1 MRPKKMKLLA
11 GILAVMLCM
20 TAFSVTAFASGDDWC
35 EYGDYGTP
43 EASESAGATETPA
56 PSPTPEVTPTPEPEV
71 TPAPAEPAPS
81 TTPETPPQEDTD
93 PSGDGE
99 IGSGKP
105 LTPPGNLN
113 LVDDV
118 LQTDQKPDDAG
129 DNASTGKKDDE
140 LEEKQFITVQSK
152 NGNYFY
158 IVIDRSGDSENVH
171 FLNQVDE
178 ADLMALI
185 EGDSAEE
192 KPPVCTCTDKCMV
205 GDINLSCP
213 VCQTTMSEC
222 AGKEPVP
229 EPTPEPDT
237 EPEKEPAKAGS
248 TAPLL
253 IVLVLAMVGGGA
265 VYYFKFRKPK
275 IDTKG
280 PALLDDY
287 DFGEDEDEDYE
298 YEKDDADEPEER
310 GEDS

>member
-1 MRPKKMKLLA
+1 MKLLA

-43 EASESAGATETPA
+43 EASESAGATETPT
-56 PSPTPEVTPTPEPEV
+56 PSPTPEPEV
-71 TPAPAEPAPS
+71 TPAPAEPTPS
-81 TTPETPPQEDTD
+81 TTPETPPQEEGD

-99 IGSGKP
+99 TGSGKP

-118 LQTDQKPDDAG
+118 LQTDKTPDDAG
-129 DNASTGKKDDE
+129 NDTSAGKKDDGQ
-140 LEEKQFITVQSK
+140 EEKQFITVQSK

-158 IVIDRSGDSENVH
+158 IVIDRSGDTENVH

-213 VCQTTMSEC
+213 ICQTTTNEC
-222 AGKEPVP
+222 AGKELV
-229 EPTPEPDT
+229 PDT
-237 EPEKEPAKAGS
+237 PRSRTPSRKRNRPRPAAQRRS
-248 TAPLL
+248 
-253 IVLVLAMVGGGA
+253 
-265 VYYFKFRKPK
+265 
-275 IDTKG
+275 
-280 PALLDDY
+280 
-287 DFGEDEDEDYE
+287 
-298 YEKDDADEPEER
+298 
-310 GEDS
+310 